1 VSPLI
6 RVLVVDDSA
15 FVRKLMRQMLSRS
28 PFVEVVG
35 VARDGTEALELVAH
49 LKPDVVTLD
58 LNMPSS
64 DGIAFL
70 RTQMQRD
77 PVPVIIVTT
86 ASKDGSQVLEALEAG
101 AVDVV
106 QKPTSLAT
114 ERLLEI
120 AGDLLSTVKLA
131 AETRLRKRPELPP
144 LAPVPAVDFNR
155 TLKTDVVVIGISTG
169 GPQGLKYLIPKLPAE
184 FPVPVVI
191 VLHMPMGYMELFARS
206 LNESSKLDVREAR
219 EGDLLRPGLV
229 LLAPSGFHLSLQR
242 VGHNAVQTHL
252 DLVPL
257 DTVHRPSADVLFKSA
272 AQVFGSR
279 TLGVVMTGMGSDG
292 TEGAAW
298 IKAEGGQV
306 LVESEE
312 SCIVYGM
319 PRSIVEANLYD
330 RSVPLGKMATAI
342 WEML

>member
-1 VSPLI
+1 MSPLI

-35 VARDGTEALELVAH
+35 VARDGTEALEQVAN

-106 QKPTSLAT
+106 QKPTRLAT
-114 ERLLEI
+114 EQLLEI
-120 AGDLLSTVKLA
+120 TSDLLSTVKLA

-144 LAPVPAVDFNR
+144 LAPEPAVDFSR

-206 LNESSKLDVREAR
+206 LNESSKLVVREAR

-257 DTVHRPSADVLFKSA
+257 DTVHRPAADVLFKSA

-319 PRSIVEANLYD
+319 PRSVVEANLYD